1 MNQFISIRNLFP
13 YQFHNM
19 LSGLENR
26 MDKLQE
32 IRLRVNAPVIYV
44 IDKKEYYPA
53 KDGTLLVTS
62 MDAVVP
68 DINDIEAIF
77 NHICNYSPYAYEAQ
91 LRQGY
96 LTVAGGHRVGMFG
109 QVVLEDE
116 KVMLLKQVQF
126 LHIRIV
132 HEILGVAKPIVEH
145 LFQEQVF
152 LNTLIVSPPGVGKT
166 TMLRDLARMISD
178 GSDKRCGLQ
187 VCIIDERSEIA
198 GCYMG
203 VPQNKVGIRT
213 DVLDGCPKAIGM
225 SMAIRAMGPQV
236 LVVDEL
242 GLLED
247 YKALYYASGCGV
259 SLLASA
265 HGNTPA
271 DVFAKSPWTKERFME
286 VFRRFLV
293 LQWTNGRLGWKLYD
307 DKGKLVAKS

>member
-19 LSGLENR
+19 LSGLENK
-26 MDKLQE
+26 MEKLQE

-53 KDGTLLVTS
+53 KDGTLLVAPS
-62 MDAVVP
+62 DVVVP

-132 HEILGVAKPIVEH
+132 HEILGVAKPVVEH
-145 LFQEQVF
+145 LFQEKVF

-178 GSDKRCGLQ
+178 GSDERCGLQ

-293 LQWTNGRLGWKLYD
+293 LQWTNGRPGWKLYD
-307 DKGKLVAKS
+307 EKGELVAKL